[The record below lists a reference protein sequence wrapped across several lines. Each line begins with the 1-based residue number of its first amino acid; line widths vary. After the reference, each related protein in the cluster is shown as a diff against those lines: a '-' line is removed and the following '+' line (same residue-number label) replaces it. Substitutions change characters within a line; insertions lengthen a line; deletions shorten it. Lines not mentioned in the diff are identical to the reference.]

1 MRDGPAVGYIA
12 RTMSKPKH
20 KPPQTTGQLQA
31 MAKRTAK
38 RHGLRREL
46 ARLLSLLTTYAN
58 HADLDDDDGLIVV
71 WPSNDAL
78 AARLSVTARSVARRL
93 ARLEALGLVRRPTAP
108 TGGHH
113 GKRYGRRDGGGGLA
127 FANGLILD
135 LNAWRRP
142 PVHMTLLPDTSTPKC
157 QVEVSC
163 RKAKSVMCNP
173 SEVSGRSVMCI
184 EPNEQPDTEPNI
196 EPPLRGAREGPVEGL
211 PRVDVEALPPN
222 DQADLFITCY
232 PKTAGSAYLARLA
245 FLKVI
250 GRGVEARAVL
260 RAAWHLGQ
268 AVKANPE
275 QARYIPYP
283 HNWLESQG
291 WVEVQALIDRITPDA
306 TRYDPAEPR
315 GANQIAG

>member
-1 MRDGPAVGYIA
+1 
-12 RTMSKPKH
+12 MSKPKH

-46 ARLLSLLTTYAN
+46 ARLLAVLATYAN
-58 HADLDDDDGLIVV
+58 RADLDDADGLIVV

-78 AARLSVTARSVARRL
+78 ATRLSVTARSVTRRL
-93 ARLEALGLVRRPTAP
+93 ARLEALHLVRRPHAP
-108 TGGHH
+108 TGGQC
-113 GKRYGRRDGGGGLA
+113 GKRYGRRDGAGALA
-127 FANGLILD
+127 FANGIILD

-142 PVHMTLLPDTSTPKC
+142 PVKATLLHDTSNPKC
-157 QVEVSC
+157 RVEVSC
-163 RKAKSVMCNP
+163 RNAKSVGLNTA
-173 SEVSGRSVMCI
+173 EVSGRSVMCK
-184 EPNEQPDTEPNI
+184 EPDEQPDTEPNI
-196 EPPLRGAREGPVEGL
+196 EPPRCGGREGAISGGAS
-211 PRVDVEALPPN
+211 VDVEGMPPN
-222 DQADLFITCY
+222 DQADLFIAHY

-245 FLKVI
+245 FMKTI
-250 GRGVEARAVL
+250 DRGVEARVVL

-291 WVEVQALIDRITPDA
+291 WVEVQALIDRIAPDA
-306 TRYDPAEPR
+306 TGYDPAEPR